1 LGWGAD
7 GPDRTA
13 VGLEGVAWPET
24 CGRWWDEVDKKR
36 MIVRVRLMATR

>member
-13 VGLEGVAWPET
+13 VGLEGVAWPVV
-24 CGRWWDEVDKKR
+24 GWGG
-36 MIVRVRLMATR
+36 